1 VSIGYDL
8 RGNLTS
14 QGASLYTYTVENRLV
29 NGPSGAAFTYDPTG
43 RLSQSSGASGTMQYQ
58 YDGTDLT
65 AEYNTSGQ
73 LQRRYVHGPG
83 ADEPLVWYEGSG
95 TTDRRWFHQDE
106 RGSIV
111 ALSNSS
117 GAMIAIDSY
126 DEYGIPAS
134 TNLGRFQYTGQT
146 WMPEIGMYYYK
157 ARVYSPTLGRF
168 LQTDPI
174 GYGDGI
180 NWYAYVGNDP
190 MDRTDPSGTY
200 SCGSSLSESQ
210 CKDFTA
216 SQEAAKKQITATV
229 GALKGIQ
236 SKIDSGKKLTSA
248 EQKVA
253 DSVSKVLGK
262 GAGTNSKALGNLI
275 DKAGKIQGELNGSKP
290 AEFGGENKFFSADAG
305 NPTKLVLYQSFFS
318 SSEKYQSQTVAH
330 EGFHHGTG
338 LKDIGQQ
345 TNNGDYIGPYGYQ
358 NAIRRADYYHNP
370 LEAMRNP
377 DAVTYA
383 LGFED
388 SP

>member
-1 VSIGYDL
+1 LRIAATDGTATASI
-8 RGNLTS
+8 
-14 QGASLYTYTVENRLV
+14 
-29 NGPSGAAFTYDPTG
+29 TYDYDALG
-43 RLSQSSGASGTMQYQ
+43 RRLSKVVSGTNTYYLLDGDEEIAEYDSSGNV
-58 YDGTDLT
+58 L
-65 AEYNTSGQ
+65 
-73 LQRRYVHGPG
+73 RRYVTGP
-83 ADEPLVWYEGSG
+83 AIDDRIARAEGS
-95 TTDRRWFHQDE
+95 
-106 RGSIV
+106 S
-111 ALSNSS
+111 LSNPPKFYYHVNHQGSVIDVTDS
-117 GAMIAIDSY
+117 TGAIQQQRAY
-126 DEYGIPAS
+126 DEYGKLTSQQPPAS
-134 TNLGRFQYTGQT
+134 TTGEQFRYTGRRYDDETKLYYYRARYYSPDLGRF
-146 WMPEIGMYYYK
+146 M
-157 ARVYSPTLGRF
+157 
-168 LQTDPI
+168 QTDPI
-174 GYGDGI
+174 GYKDDS
-180 NWYAYVGNDP
+180 NLYAYVGNDP
-190 MDRTDPSGTY
+190 VDRTDPSGTY